1 MTGPDMYTSTGHGA
15 ATGGRG
21 SVAER
26 GSETATGGRPVG
38 RSVAGAVAAGWPRH
52 WPSPEYPDPA
62 TIAATRAWLTREIEA
77 GHGAASAE
85 VPQFGTAAWVAL
97 PDSEPA
103 KWIAVFRA
111 ARAWFAD
118 YVAIPETTA
127 RQVAEERERWEAILS
142 DRLRAANEPFRR
154 FCLET
159 AAMAD
164 RSERRERQ
172 AAGAVL
178 SNRTGPELIA
188 AARASWAWLDGEA
201 TPDDSAG
208 SGGVSADSAEVA

>member
-1 MTGPDMYTSTGHGA
+1 MTGPDVYTSTTRTATVPVTTGRAMAGHGGHGA
-15 ATGGRG
+15 A
-21 SVAER
+21 S
-26 GSETATGGRPVG
+26 GGRPVG

-62 TIAATRAWLTREIEA
+62 TIAATRAWLAREIEA
-77 GHGAASAE
+77 GNSAATAE

-97 PDSEPA
+97 ADSEPA

-111 ARAWFAD
+111 ARAWFAE

-127 RQVAEERERWEAILS
+127 AQLREERERWESILS

-159 AAMAD
+159 ASAMD
-164 RSERRERQ
+164 RRERRERE
-172 AAGAVL
+172 AARRVL
-178 SNRTGPELIA
+178 PNRTGPELIA
-188 AARASWAWLDGEA
+188 AARASWAWLDG
-201 TPDDSAG
+201 PSPGDSAG
-208 SGGVSADSAEVA
+208 ALPERTEVA